1 MPVTLPIEI
10 YEAFEKA
17 IGKEEAKEKSSGGRL
32 IISGRRLKLKLIK
45 LGMNS
50 PQRSF

>member
-17 IGKEEAKEKSSGGRL
+17 IGKEEAKAVIKSL
-32 IISGRRLKLKLIK
+32 EMAISEATEYKWAV
-45 LGMNS
+45 
-50 PQRSF
+50 

>member
-17 IGKEEAKEKSSGGRL
+17 IGKEEAKAVIKSLKWLYQKRL
-32 IISGRRLKLKLIK
+32 NTNGL
-45 LGMNS
+45 
-50 PQRSF
+50 